1 MNSRLPNR
9 IAAGLWVI
17 FMLSGCSVCER
28 QSAPR
33 PSVMPVSQ
41 DSNDT
46 KTGKTSANFERFL
59 DDLKKSFTPQQLRA
73 VADRFFQAH
82 PGFIGFIDRKQWTE
96 VFKFSTA
103 ETNLPSFVLVS
114 NPLEGKKTM
123 MISYSGDSWMGGLN
137 IGSVD
142 EGEMRVDML
151 GLESH
156 YSKWGEGVYVFFM
169 SNETA
174 GQGGHSDKRDPEL
187 GDLRTFLEVVKKA
200 YTPQEL
206 REAADGYFQAHP
218 DFNGF
223 VAGKDWPEVFKLK
236 KEMIGRPTFVS

>member
-1 MNSRLPNR
+1 
-9 IAAGLWVI
+9 
-17 FMLSGCSVCER
+17 
-28 QSAPR
+28 
-33 PSVMPVSQ
+33 
-41 DSNDT
+41 
-46 KTGKTSANFERFL
+46 
-59 DDLKKSFTPQQLRA
+59 
-73 VADRFFQAH
+73 
-82 PGFIGFIDRKQWTE
+82 
-96 VFKFSTA
+96 
-103 ETNLPSFVLVS
+103 
-114 NPLEGKKTM
+114 M

-142 EGEMRVDML
+142 EGEMRVDMP

-223 VAGKDWPEVFKLK
+223 VTGKDWPEVFKLK
-236 KEMIGRPTFVS
+236 KEMIGRPTFVSVAEDSVGRRGMMVEFAGGFWLEGILIEPSDKVEMQNHLGSRTKFLKWEQGIYVYYSP